1 MKQPKN
7 VIIVNDINTG
17 ENIIIPAK
25 DKNEIVK
32 TVLNNLEKEHDMR
45 IESANFYNEIF
56 VT

>member
-25 DKNEIVK
+25 DKNVIVK